1 MSMFG
6 SFDSPENEAKF
17 APKAKDGEIKNYEM
31 VEQLLYPHLLLESDK
46 TLPAHKMRVLKN
58 SLEELPYIHNEVKEG
73 YYDVVLRAGELIMV
87 MGMVHTDNL
96 KAILQSSLFSDLDKS
111 LRLNPYEIVKGNM
124 MYAFCTSQV
133 Y

>member
-1 MSMFG
+1 MALFG

-17 APKAKDGEIKNYEM
+17 PPKADDGEIKNYEM
-31 VEQLLYPHLLLESDK
+31 TEKLLYPYLLLECEN

-58 SLEELPYIHNEVKEG
+58 SLEDLPYIHNEVKEG
-73 YYDVVLRAGELIMV
+73 YYDVVLRAGKLVMI

-96 KAILQSSLFSDLDKS
+96 KVILQSSLFSDLDKS
-111 LRLNPYEIVKGNM
+111 LCLSPYEIVKGNM
-124 MYAFCTSQV
+124 MYAFCTSQI